1 MIKFELRRNLIY
13 PLQYFIW
20 TFLRDILTMFIKHL
34 FEFTDSSE
42 YIPFMFIG
50 EFFAGGI
57 IYLYLKKIMPK
68 KKEKKDQYFMAI
80 KLINNEEDDND
91 YFAPIDNK
99 IKIIILIFFA
109 AFFDSISSY
118 LLAELTWKFKG
129 LSASLGMRLYGF
141 ATISASFTY
150 VYALKLPVYRHH
162 KFSLWIIGLCLIVII
177 VSEYF
182 FQTINLS
189 MTYGKLSMAFVY
201 ILFSQIFLSSLDSI
215 EKYLFEYDYMNPFV
229 VIMYEGLFGFL
240 LNLFSFIM
248 PDNLKDI
255 KRIYYDKNKNF
266 ALFIFLLIVYIIL
279 SGLKNLYKVVSI
291 KIYSPMTKM
300 LTEYFLNPLYF
311 PYYYYVLN
319 DFRNKDDNIYIE
331 YITLNFIIAFI
342 ISFFGFVYNEFIIL
356 FCCRLEYDTHY
367 QISRRMESNFQ
378 MELLN
383 FDDELDNNPENEN
396 GSLISK
402 ND

>member
-42 YIPFMFIG
+42 YILFMFIG

-68 KKEKKDQYFMAI
+68 KSEKKDQYFMAI

-279 SGLKNLYKVVSI
+279 SGLKNLYRVVSI

-300 LTEYFLNPLYF
+300 LS
-311 PYYYYVLN
+311 
-319 DFRNKDDNIYIE
+319 I
-331 YITLNFIIAFI
+331 
-342 ISFFGFVYNEFIIL
+342 
-356 FCCRLEYDTHY
+356 
-367 QISRRMESNFQ
+367 
-378 MELLN
+378 
-383 FDDELDNNPENEN
+383 
-396 GSLISK
+396 
-402 ND
+402 